1 MCCAGV
7 ASHLYTRD
15 VRRSSFAHLVVIV
28 AMLVANCFSAGAG
41 ERVRTANDPLSG
53 EHLIALRAAPSTQVV
68 SPRFK
73 STDSRVL
80 VSISPYDQPRPLTS
94 FAVERAATVEVDCG
108 SANEFFRAAPAA
120 SRPPPRA

>member
-1 MCCAGV
+1 
-7 ASHLYTRD
+7 LYTGN

-28 AMLVANCFSAGAG
+28 AMLVANCFSAVAG

-53 EHLIALRAAPSTQVV
+53 EHLIALRAAPSTQVA

-80 VSISPYDQPRPLTS
+80 LSISPYDQPRQLIS
-94 FAVERAATVEVDCG
+94 FALERAATVDVDCG